1 MTLKTAAV
9 LLMLLAACEW
19 EGDGLITNRGHVR
32 CVAPDGSVLTDS
44 DFFNLRSTDAGG
56 VAFRDAAT
64 KQLRVVLGACVVDYA
79 FP

>member
-9 LLMLLAACEW
+9 LLMLLAACECDNG
-19 EGDGLITNRGHVR
+19 ELVTSRGHVR
-32 CVAPDGSVLTDS
+32 CVAPDGISRAQIEEVAVGQHA
-44 DFFNLRSTDAGG
+44 AGG